1 MASSSPPPSLFFLL
15 LLALFAATASCLTC
29 TTQKLTDSNKK
40 LFSNCLD
47 LPSLDSFLHWTHD
60 PANASLSV
68 AFVAAPPNPGGWVS
82 WGINPSGTGMVGA
95 QVLAAYKAEGTGAV
109 TVKTLDL
116 KSYSAIVPGKLSL
129 DVWDMRGEEVRGVI
143 RIFATVK
150 VPDKAEREK

>member
-1 MASSSPPPSLFFLL
+1 M
-15 LLALFAATASCLTC
+15 
-29 TTQKLTDSNKK
+29 
-40 LFSNCLD
+40 
-47 LPSLDSFLHWTHD
+47 
-60 PANASLSV
+60 
-68 AFVAAPPNPGGWVS
+68 
-82 WGINPSGTGMVGA
+82 
-95 QVLAAYKAEGTGAV
+95 LAAYKAEGTGAV